1 LVVVVVVVAV
11 VVFSLLLH
19 SQKVKSASGRRYVPA
34 GLDLNCFKAF
44 IVSGGGGGGGGGGGS
59 GSGSGGGGGDR
70 RPQGANGGGGNCFA
84 CGEEGHW
91 YERVKQRPQERKR
104 EGGEGGVLGR
114 CGREGYR

>member
-1 LVVVVVVVAV
+1 LVVVVVVV
-11 VVFSLLLH
+11 VVFLLLLH

-44 IVSGGGGGGGGGGGS
+44 IVGSGGGG
-59 GSGSGGGGGDR
+59 GGGGGDR

-91 YERVKQRPQERKR
+91 YERVKQRPQERKS